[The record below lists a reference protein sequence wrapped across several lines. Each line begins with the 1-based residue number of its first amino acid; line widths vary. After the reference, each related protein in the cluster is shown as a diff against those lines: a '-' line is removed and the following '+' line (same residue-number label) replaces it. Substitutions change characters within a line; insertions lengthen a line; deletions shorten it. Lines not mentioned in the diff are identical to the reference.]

1 MKYTVYQITNKLN
14 GKIYIGKHQTEDIN
28 DSYFGSGKAITD
40 AIIKHG
46 KENFVK
52 EILFVFDTE
61 DEMNVKE
68 CELVNEEFVSRRD
81 TYNLGVGG
89 EGGPH
94 FKGKTH
100 TKETMERIKEKIDYV
115 EKGRILSKR
124 YIEGELVVW
133 NKNKKQADSH
143 NKKISEARQGKKHS
157 LETIEKIKTA
167 RKKQVFSDETK
178 RKMAESAKNRSNTS
192 GPID

>member
-1 MKYTVYQITNKLN
+1 MKYTIYQVTNKLN
-14 GKIYIGKHQTEDIN
+14 GKIYIGKHQTEDID
-28 DSYFGSGKAITD
+28 DSYFGSGKAIKD
-40 AIIKHG
+40 AILKHG
-46 KENFVK
+46 KQNFVK

-68 CELVNEEFVSRRD
+68 CELVNEDFVNRRD

-100 TKETMERIKEKIDYV
+100 TKETLEQIKEKVDYV

-124 YIEGELVVW
+124 YKEGELVAW
-133 NKNKKQADSH
+133 NKNKKQTDDH
-143 NKKISEARQGKKHS
+143 NKKISKARQGKKHS
-157 LETIEKIKTA
+157 PETIEKIRTA

-178 RKMAESAKNRSNTS
+178 RKMSESAKNRSNTN